1 MVGAN
6 TTSRCRVEVAL
17 RHIELMDAG
26 WLHKMR
32 RTPVMRI
39 SILAVLTASLTAVGA
54 QAADAPDEIR
64 LGTVYTGSIASGL
77 SVGGGGGSHAPQP
90 EGARGSARAPSSL
103 SIRAIGSIPSQLQQ
117 WCQPRG
123 WNGISGCPALAGSG
137 VSTSRLMTTGS
148 CPLLTTTASQI
159 SFGLPLI
166 S

>member
-1 MVGAN
+1 
-6 TTSRCRVEVAL
+6 
-17 RHIELMDAG
+17 
-26 WLHKMR
+26 
-32 RTPVMRI
+32 MRI

-123 WNGISGCPALAGSG
+123 WNGIPGCPALAGSG
-137 VSTSRLMTTGS
+137 VSTSRLMTTGGS

>member
-1 MVGAN
+1 MFRHCRSSDNDVTIAAKISHCAPTIRRGRLDVARVPPEMVGAN
-6 TTSRCRVEVAL
+6 TTSRCRVEVAS
-17 RHIELMDAG
+17 RHIALMDAG

-64 LGTVYTGSIASGL
+64 LGTVYTGSIACGL

-117 WCQPRG
+117 
-123 WNGISGCPALAGSG
+123 
-137 VSTSRLMTTGS
+137 
-148 CPLLTTTASQI
+148 
-159 SFGLPLI
+159 
-166 S
+166 

>member
-1 MVGAN
+1 
-6 TTSRCRVEVAL
+6 
-17 RHIELMDAG
+17 
-26 WLHKMR
+26 
-32 RTPVMRI
+32 MRI

-64 LGTVYTGSIASGL
+64 LGTVYTGSIACGL
-77 SVGGGGGSHAPQP
+77 SVGGGGGSHAPP
-90 EGARGSARAPSSL
+90 P
-103 SIRAIGSIPSQLQQ
+103 
-117 WCQPRG
+117 G
-123 WNGISGCPALAGSG
+123 WNGIPGCPALAGSG